1 VLGCFWKA
9 IAQTACKVEY
19 AAMFHAAPQ
28 PPRTLS
34 EQAPGTMTRRASIR
48 LMAGA
53 SLAAGFSPWS
63 YRVTPKAREFHVCLT
78 PQAILEDSEFP
89 ATLKGTGVSCVWL
102 AGFFYGYWPWP
113 LASLQTARDR
123 LERAGLETRVVN
135 VPLGHPG
142 DSVGS
147 KDGSF
152 PLTPPSYWR
161 LGTTFDGKTY
171 SGTSLHAPATEENV
185 AALRNLRKSGF
196 TQVFLDDDFRLARGP
211 EQIGGCFCE
220 EHGTRFLH
228 RTGFAPARWP
238 ELLDDVRSRRMTP
251 LLRAWIEFTC
261 DELTSIM

>member
-9 IAQTACKVEY
+9 IAQTACRVEY

-89 ATLKGTGVSCVWL
+89 ATLKGAGVSCVWL

-135 VPLGHPG
+135 VPLGAPRRFSRVQGWLFPTHT
-142 DSVGS
+142 
-147 KDGSF
+147 SF
-152 PLTPPSYWR
+152 LLATRHHVRWQDLLR
-161 LGTTFDGKTY
+161 HL
-171 SGTSLHAPATEENV
+171 PACT
-185 AALRNLRKSGF
+185 RHRRK
-196 TQVFLDDDFRLARGP
+196 RG
-211 EQIGGCFCE
+211 
-220 EHGTRFLH
+220 
-228 RTGFAPARWP
+228 GFAESP
-238 ELLDDVRSRRMTP
+238 EIRLYPGLP
-251 LLRAWIEFTC
+251 
-261 DELTSIM
+261 